1 MRAGNKFRSSTVVVA
16 GVVALT
22 IGVLALALAATG
34 CGDSTTTAS
43 PTPVASPTEAT
54 TAQKIA
60 EYTAYFQQVKPVYD
74 EITAAAMSL
83 DGAVQDLSKKPDD
96 TWTASAKQ
104 MSSASDQL
112 ASATMTL
119 EGITPPAGLQS
130 TQDAVVGALKDA
142 RSVLDTTAAYL
153 DKRVADPNMPDVK
166 TTIENEVKAKLTA
179 ALQAA
184 VADVMAGMGGSS
196 DMPMASPSA
205 TP

>member
-1 MRAGNKFRSSTVVVA
+1 MRAHSQFRSSTVVVA
-16 GVVALT
+16 AVVALT
-22 IGVLALALAATG
+22 IGALALALVAAG
-34 CGDSTTTAS
+34 CGKTTTTSS
-43 PTPVASPTEAT
+43 PTPVASPTQST
-54 TAQKIA
+54 TAQMVV

-74 EITAAAMSL
+74 EINAAVTSL

-112 ASATMTL
+112 ASATMAL
-119 EGITPPAGLQS
+119 EGITPPAALQG
-130 TQDAVVGALKDA
+130 TQDAVVSALKDA

-166 TTIENEVKAKLTA
+166 TTIETEVKAKLTA

-184 VADVMAGMGGSS
+184 VAQVMAGMGGSS